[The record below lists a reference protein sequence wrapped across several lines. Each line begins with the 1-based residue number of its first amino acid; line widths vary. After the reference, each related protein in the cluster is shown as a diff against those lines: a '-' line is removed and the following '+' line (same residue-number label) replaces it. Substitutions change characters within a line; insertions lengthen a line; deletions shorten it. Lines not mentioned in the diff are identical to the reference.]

1 MNHRRGVNSSMIQ
14 TIMKRNGEIVLFD
27 ASKIRNAI
35 LKANSHISGE
45 KMSDNDLDHVTG
57 RVVDALNDG
66 RMGEEVPNVEQI
78 QDIVEEKLI
87 ESDLP
92 KTAKAYILYRAEHQK
107 MREMNANLM
116 KIYENLTFQPSSEVD
131 LKRENANI
139 DADTAMGTMLKYGSE
154 GAKAFYDE
162 YVIPSEIAKAHINGD
177 IHIHDKDFYALT
189 ETCCQINL
197 LKLFKNGFSTGH
209 GYLREPNDIRSYSA
223 LCCIAI
229 QANQNEMHGGQSI
242 PNFDYAMAPGVAKTF
257 RKQYFKSI
265 AQYLQ
270 VRFAMEAAEAEDMTA
285 AIKEDLGQEVTL
297 GNAAVYGKKLADYL
311 VEKQPGMFTL
321 ESAEKLANY
330 CEKNAYS
337 ETDNATYQAM
347 EALVHNL
354 NTMNSRAGAQVPF
367 SSLNY
372 GTDTTPEGRMAIRNL
387 LEATEAGLG
396 DGETP
401 IFPVQI
407 FKVKEGINYNEGDPN
422 YDLFKMAIRVS
433 AKRLFPNFSFLDA
446 PFNAQYYKKGDYNT
460 EVAYMGCRT
469 RVMGNVYDPSREI
482 TCGRGNLSF
491 TTINLPRL
499 GIEAHGDLNKFF
511 QMLDDRIDLCI
522 EQLLHRF
529 KIQCSKKVYNYPFL
543 MGQGVW
549 IDSEKLSRY
558 DTVEEV
564 LKHGTLS
571 IGFIGLAETLVAL
584 TGKHHGESEESQKLG
599 LSIIGHM
606 RSRMDEESEKTK
618 LNWSLLATPAEGLS
632 GRFVRIDAKKY
643 GKIPG
648 ITDRDYYTNSFH
660 VPVYYP
666 INAFQKIRTEAPYH
680 ALTNAGHISYVELD
694 GDVCK
699 NLDAFEAVIRCMK
712 ESGIGYGSVNHPVDR
727 DPVCGYNGII
737 DEVCPRCGRRAG
749 EPVSLEKL
757 EELRKKY
764 PNVPLQHCG
773 CY

>member
-1 MNHRRGVNSSMIQ
+1 MEG
-14 TIMKRNGEIVLFD
+14 
-27 ASKIRNAI
+27 KI
-35 LKANSHISGE
+35 SPE
-45 KMSDNDLDHVTG
+45 
-57 RVVDALNDG
+57 
-66 RMGEEVPNVEQI
+66 
-78 QDIVEEKLI
+78 
-87 ESDLP
+87 
-92 KTAKAYILYRAEHQK
+92 
-107 MREMNANLM
+107 
-116 KIYENLTFQPSSEVD
+116 
-131 LKRENANI
+131 
-139 DADTAMGTMLKYGSE
+139 
-154 GAKAFYDE
+154 
-162 YVIPSEIAKAHINGD
+162 
-177 IHIHDKDFYALT
+177 
-189 ETCCQINL
+189 
-197 LKLFKNGFSTGH
+197 
-209 GYLREPNDIRSYSA
+209 
-223 LCCIAI
+223 
-229 QANQNEMHGGQSI
+229 
-242 PNFDYAMAPGVAKTF
+242 
-257 RKQYFKSI
+257 
-265 AQYLQ
+265 
-270 VRFAMEAAEAEDMTA
+270 EAE
-285 AIKEDLGQEVTL
+285 K
-297 GNAAVYGKKLADYL
+297 AAVYC
-311 VEKQPGMFTL
+311 Q
-321 ESAEKLANY
+321 S
-330 CEKNAYS
+330 NAYN

-372 GTDTTPEGRMAIRNL
+372 GTDVSPEGRMVIRNL
-387 LEATEAGLG
+387 LQATEAGLG

-407 FKVKEGINYNEGDPN
+407 FKVKEGINYNEGEPN

-446 PFNAQYYKKGDYNT
+446 PFNLQYYRPGDYDS

-469 RVMGNVYDPSREI
+469 RVMGNVYDPNREV

-491 TTINLPRL
+491 TSINLPRL
-499 GIEAHGDLNKFF
+499 GIEAHGDLQKFF
-511 QMLDDRIDLCI
+511 SMLDDRIDLCI

-584 TGKHHGESEESQKLG
+584 TGKHHGESEESQQLG
-599 LSIIGHM
+599 LRIISYM
-606 RSRMDEESEKTK
+606 RKRMDDESQKTH

-643 GKIPG
+643 GKLPG
-648 ITDRDYYTNSFH
+648 ITDREYSTNSFH

-666 INAFQKIRTEAPYH
+666 INAFRKIQIEAPYH

-749 EPVSLEKL
+749 KPVSLEKL

>member
-1 MNHRRGVNSSMIQ
+1 MIQ

-297 GNAAVYGKKLADYL
+297 GNTAVYGRKLADYL